1 MLETNRCLLTKLQQ
15 ANYEDVKKLYVN
27 EEVRK
32 YLGGTLK
39 EETIK
44 KSFFKMVQPTID
56 SLYWVAREKHSNEFI
71 GLISLDTH
79 HDGTSTEVSYQLLPQ
94 WWGAGYATELVKEII
109 DYAFNQLNLP
119 EVIAE
124 TQTANNASRR
134 LLERLGMELVQTVQ
148 RFGEEQAIYGIKN
161 S

>member
-148 RFGEEQAIYGIKN
+148 RFGEEQAIYSIKN

>member
-148 RFGEEQAIYGIKN
+148 RFGEEQAIYIIKN